1 MWCSIGLG
9 TTRLYDATRH
19 YFAWYLLNVLEMPD
33 HVVARQLRHDDGG
46 TLVRE
51 SWDISQEKGPVK
63 GILRMSKTKDH
74 TRTAMEK
81 TLANIVTLV
90 EA

>member
-1 MWCSIGLG
+1 
-9 TTRLYDATRH
+9 
-19 YFAWYLLNVLEMPD
+19 
-33 HVVARQLRHDDGG
+33 
-46 TLVRE
+46 VRE

-63 GILRMSKTKDH
+63 HVLAMQRAKDH

-81 TLANIVTLV
+81 TLGNIARLT